1 MAILRSAFP
10 GALYSALPI
19 ACYAAEVVVAFPA
32 LGYSLYHQLA
42 LFLVA
47 TAVLMQLGVE
57 SAAERK
63 ELKFSIIINYTALA
77 GGIHVA
83 GGVLIRL
90 LLDSNSS
97 HSVIVWAKGYA
108 IGSAP
113 VVLLVMHDF
122 LSTGIG
128 LSAAEAEQLVQ
139 LRAKQAKDREERE
152 RELKAW
158 YDCGFRAATEHYRS
172 QRPVPR

>member
-19 ACYAAEVVVAFPA
+19 ACYAAEVVVALPA
-32 LGYSLYHQLA
+32 LSYSLYHQLA

-57 SAAERK
+57 HAAERK
-63 ELKFSIIINYTALA
+63 EIKSSVVIN
-77 GGIHVA
+77 HVA
-83 GGVLIRL
+83 LVGGVHVSGGVLIRL
-90 LLDSNSS
+90 LFDSNPRG
-97 HSVIVWAKGYA
+97 SVSVWAKAYA

-113 VVLLVMHDF
+113 IVLLVLHGL

-152 RELKAW
+152 HELKAW
-158 YDCGFRAATEHYRS
+158 YDCGYRAAAEHYR
-172 QRPVPR
+172 RPVPR